1 MAAPGQGKSGI
12 VAIIVAVLALIFL
25 VGVLKV
31 AFKVAL
37 LGAVAIGAVAA
48 FYAVRNRIG
57 GPRA

>member
-1 MAAPGQGKSGI
+1 MARSGERKGALI
-12 VAIIVAVLALIFL
+12 AIIVAVLAVVFLI
-25 VGVLKV
+25 GVLKV

-37 LGAVAIGAVAA
+37 LGAVAIGAVAV

>member
-1 MAAPGQGKSGI
+1 MARPGERKGALI
-12 VAIIVAVLALIFL
+12 AIIVAVLAVVFL

-31 AFKVAL
+31 ALKVAL

>member
-1 MAAPGQGKSGI
+1 MRPGDGKSGI
-12 VAIIVAVLALIFL
+12 VAIIVVVLALIFL